1 MFSPCST
8 YSSVNPE
15 TQEFKA
21 NEMRSAEDYTRRSQS
36 FLSLSRQ
43 IQQVATVYD
52 ILTDTVEYLQKAH
65 ACYEEELLVYTV
77 RNDEG
82 EHVAPTHQEEVARGL
97 LGDVFERFLKEVKL
111 IRTYSTLYVERTKIG
126 VSECFAMVNQRDA
139 DVRLES

>member
-1 MFSPCST
+1 M
-8 YSSVNPE
+8 
-15 TQEFKA
+15 
-21 NEMRSAEDYTRRSQS
+21 
-36 FLSLSRQ
+36 
-43 IQQVATVYD
+43 
-52 ILTDTVEYLQKAH
+52 
-65 ACYEEELLVYTV
+65 YTV

-82 EHVAPTHQEEVARGL
+82 EHVAPTQQEEVARGL